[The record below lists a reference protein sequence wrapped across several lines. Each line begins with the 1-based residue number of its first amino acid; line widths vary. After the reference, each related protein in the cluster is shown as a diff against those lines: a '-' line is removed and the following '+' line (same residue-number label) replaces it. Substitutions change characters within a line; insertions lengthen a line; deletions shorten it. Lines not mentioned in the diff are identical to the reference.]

1 MSNENINYPYEAP
14 FSFSNW
20 LGGWIK
26 KIIQIARTHARLM
39 IMVAMVGGLLGLTYS
54 ILKPVRYQSE
64 VTFLVEE
71 SKGIGGGMLSSL
83 GGSLGV
89 DIAGLTGSGNTVLS
103 GDNVLE
109 LLKSNTFMATCLK
122 TPYANDSNYSLADK
136 YADVYGYRKKWKG
149 DSKIGRE
156 IFFGKVDKDIR
167 LQDSLLKILIKR
179 VEEKEL
185 GVVKPDKKL
194 GFFKVSINTKDEL
207 LSLLIVERIIKIST
221 DFYVNA
227 KIGRLKTNVNRLEV
241 RTDSISKIL
250 NRRTYSATEDA
261 RMLLNINPADINAP
275 VYSEISQRDKMVLTA
290 IYEELMK
297 NLEVSKASLIQET
310 PTIQIVDSPVFPLE
324 RDEIKW
330 YAGLLMGIIY
340 SMIIFLAVFLIK
352 DEAGF

>member
-1 MSNENINYPYEAP
+1 MSNENINYSYEAP

-20 LGGWIK
+20 LGGWVK
-26 KIIQIARTHARLM
+26 KIIQIARTHSKLM
-39 IMVAMVGGLLGLTYS
+39 IAVAMVGGLLGLTYS

-83 GGSLGV
+83 GGSLDLG
-89 DIAGLTGSGNTVLS
+89 ITGLTGSSNTVLS

-122 TPYANDSNYSLADK
+122 TPYGTDSNYSLADK
-136 YADVYGYRKKWKG
+136 YAEVYGYRKKWVG
-149 DSKIGRE
+149 NSKIGRE
-156 IFFGKVDKDIR
+156 IFFGKVDKDSR

-179 VEEKEL
+179 VEEREL

-194 GFFKVSINTKDEL
+194 GFFKVSIKTKDEL

-227 KIGRLKTNVNRLEV
+227 KIGRIKTNVNRLEA
-241 RTDSISKIL
+241 RTDSISQIL
-250 NRRTYSATEDA
+250 NRRTYSAKEDA
-261 RMLLNINPADINAP
+261 RKLLNINPADINDQ
-275 VYSEISQRDKMVLTA
+275 VYSEISQRDKMVLTS
-290 IYEELMK
+290 IYGELMK

-330 YAGLLMGIIY
+330 YVGFLMGIIY
-340 SMIIFLAVFLIK
+340 SMIIFLTVFLIK

>member
-39 IMVAMVGGLLGLTYS
+39 ITVAMVGGLLGLTYS

-136 YADVYGYRKKWKG
+136 YADVYGYRKKWTG
-149 DSKIGRE
+149 NSKIGRE

-227 KIGRLKTNVNRLEV
+227 KIGRLKKNVNRLEA

-275 VYSEISQRDKMVLTA
+275 VYS
-290 IYEELMK
+290 
-297 NLEVSKASLIQET
+297 
-310 PTIQIVDSPVFPLE
+310 
-324 RDEIKW
+324 
-330 YAGLLMGIIY
+330 
-340 SMIIFLAVFLIK
+340 
-352 DEAGF
+352 